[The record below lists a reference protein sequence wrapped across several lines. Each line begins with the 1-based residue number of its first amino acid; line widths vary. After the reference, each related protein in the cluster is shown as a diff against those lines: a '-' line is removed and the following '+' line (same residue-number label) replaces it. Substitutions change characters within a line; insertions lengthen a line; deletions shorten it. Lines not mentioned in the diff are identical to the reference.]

1 LRTIDGNGR
10 HAQLRIR
17 QMRSAVRVLL
27 ICPDCGHE
35 NSEFADPL
43 RGTRAYACN
52 GEDCG
57 YIFELSDSRRTGG
70 TGFAEAC
77 KQFYSA
83 FYAMRGEG
91 VR

>member
-1 LRTIDGNGR
+1 METLAMRNYG
-10 HAQLRIR
+10 IR
-17 QMRSAVRVLL
+17 QMRSVVRVLL
-27 ICPDCGHE
+27 ICLDCGHD

-57 YIFELSDSRRTGG
+57 YIFELSDSRRSSG

-77 KQFYSA
+77 KRFYSA

>member
-1 LRTIDGNGR
+1 MRNYG
-10 HAQLRIR
+10 IR
-17 QMRSAVRVLL
+17 QMRSVV
-27 ICPDCGHE
+27 
-35 NSEFADPL
+35 
-43 RGTRAYACN
+43 TRAYACN

-57 YIFELSDSRRTGG
+57 YIFELSDSRRSSG

-77 KQFYSA
+77 KRFYSA